1 MLQTKFSQGPYFEQP
16 QPILTIKM
24 KHLGKSITTRKVFTQ
39 NYSETFGQNFT
50 DAIAKDRKV
59 PLQTTL
65 LFFLTFFVYQLK
77 LFLSFVI
84 VKKQLQ

>member
-50 DAIAKDRKV
+50 DAIAKDKRY
-59 PLQTTL
+59 LYRQH
-65 LFFLTFFVYQLK
+65 LFSFSLT
-77 LFLSFVI
+77 
-84 VKKQLQ
+84 